1 METWRKRID
10 RGHGGYWLKGSVESM
25 RKLPALVLRPGLQT
39 SVRAQATRILYI
51 SREFWKPEGQLSSLT
66 SQGNLWHPTATV
78 FLV

>member
-1 METWRKRID
+1 
-10 RGHGGYWLKGSVESM
+10 M